1 MAGRLWAGGR
11 KPEGPSVLDR
21 LRRAP
26 RARDPLRI
34 DQRST
39 QMARA
44 AAIHLGACSCSRS
57 YPFSMQWGL
66 IMPPLV
72 IASPSPCCN
81 RRIEMNVQSFFMKKC
96 FSKRRAFF
104 GKPRVAALVLPQ
116 GCRQFGRLV
125 TAAEFHGFAKALG
138 KPGPG
143 RSSRLDRVT
152 HGRKPG
158 RPKLSE
164 TNFVAALRRWRK
176 VAAYFGVRFQA
187 VLSCSCA
194 VSCQYIRKTIVRAR
208 IWDSTHLPSFSISS
222 CCLLSLMLS
231 DWCLNAGRVGRR
243 RSTPHP
249 NASGNIHRAF
259 NQTLHPTIWTANW
272 SSWASP
278 R

>member
-125 TAAEFHGFAKALG
+125 TAAEFHGFAKAPANPVLAV
-138 KPGPG
+138 PAVWTASHMDANRAG
-143 RSSRLDRVT
+143 RSYLKQTSLPRYGGGEKSPPILVSVF
-152 HGRKPG
+152 
-158 RPKLSE
+158 RPSSL
-164 TNFVAALRRWRK
+164 
-176 VAAYFGVRFQA
+176 
-187 VLSCSCA
+187 VL
-194 VSCQYIRKTIVRAR
+194 VLYLV
-208 IWDSTHLPSFSISS
+208 
-222 CCLLSLMLS
+222 
-231 DWCLNAGRVGRR
+231 
-243 RSTPHP
+243 
-249 NASGNIHRAF
+249 NI
-259 NQTLHPTIWTANW
+259 
-272 SSWASP
+272 
-278 R
+278 